1 MTTKRPDFN
10 INYLDAK
17 NYLLVSN
24 LKVEDTIHK
33 IKKPESTFQSY
44 TGENREKE
52 EAEKVRH
59 DLL

>member
-1 MTTKRPDFN
+1 MITT
-10 INYLDAK
+10 Y
-17 NYLLVSN
+17 YLLLSGGNKKTFLMSN
-24 LKVEDTIHK
+24 LKVKDTIHK